1 MRSPST
7 LLVVLLIVSGCGE
20 ERPAIDPARVEE
32 NQEASRV
39 AVAEAEVR
47 AISHAVES
55 HIMDQMALPADL
67 ASLAGAEASYIDEV
81 PTVDPWGHPYELI
94 VLDGLEVEVRSLGAD
109 GAVGGEGED
118 ADVSSRR

>member
-1 MRSPST
+1 MRSPRT

-20 ERPAIDPARVEE
+20 AESVHVQEDL
-32 NQEASRV
+32 EASRV

-55 HIMDQMALPADL
+55 HIMDHMALPADL
-67 ASLAGAEASYIDEV
+67 ASLAGAEAPYLDEV
-81 PTVDPWGHPYELI
+81 PTADPWGHPYELI
-94 VLDGLEVEVRSLGAD
+94 GLDGLEFEVRSLGAD

>member
-7 LLVVLLIVSGCGE
+7 LLVVLLIVSGRGE
-20 ERPAIDPARVEE
+20 ERSDIDPVHVEE
-32 NQEASRV
+32 NLEAARV

-47 AISHAVES
+47 AISFAVES
-55 HIMDQMALPADL
+55 HIMDHMALPADL
-67 ASLAGAEASYIDEV
+67 ASLAGAEASYLDEV
-81 PTVDPWGHPYELI
+81 PPADPWGHPYELI
-94 VLDGLEVEVRSLGAD
+94 VLDGLEFEVRSLGAD